1 MINLAFMAKG
11 AQENGNL
18 NKDISINL
26 MKDFLISGLCQ
37 PLKRVRRF
45 FSSFSFLF
53 FEFDVG

>member
-1 MINLAFMAKG
+1 MINLAFMAKE

-37 PLKRVRRF
+37 RVERVYKPNLNF
-45 FSSFSFLF
+45 AFIFSSSVNL
-53 FEFDVG
+53 